1 MKDQFKRI
9 IDFVRKTGDTM
20 VVTDTNGEDVYV
32 VMDLD
37 NYELLID
44 SLDNYEIED
53 FDEDDDYE
61 SERANDF
68 NVEEDLAENVSETT
82 QSVPKEQ
89 SVPAIW
95 DSMQSATDKG
105 QTWDISKLNEKE
117 MADLEEKFE
126 EFAARNVKEA
136 IEETANI
143 TDVNDFDEE
152 EFYLEPIE

>member
-1 MKDQFKRI
+1 MKDQLKRI
-9 IDFVRKTGDTM
+9 INLVRKTGDTM

-37 NYELLID
+37 NYELLIN

-53 FDEDDDYE
+53 FDGDDYE
-61 SERANDF
+61 LDSEP
-68 NVEEDLAENVSETT
+68 VLEEDLTEEASGVV
-82 QSVPKEQ
+82 QSQPEAQ
-89 SVPAIW
+89 NMPDIW
-95 DSMQSATDKG
+95 DSMQSATDNG

-126 EFAARNVKEA
+126 EFASRNVKEA
-136 IEETANI
+136 IEETAKT
-143 TDVNDFDEE
+143 TDENVFDEE